1 MASLIDTVSRPM
13 AWAAIRRTLVQLRDD
28 ATNLSALSAAGN
40 TGRSSYRAL
49 QNSCDN
55 AIDVLNL
62 NAATPNLAA
71 YVTQEVSS
79 TYTGNL
85 ATDFT
90 ATVQAIQDLQNW
102 IDANYP
108 KSAGGAD
115 ETNSTNAN
123 GVTTELTFTT
133 AQTAGFRTA
142 VTDFLAAPFLA
153 EL

>member
-1 MASLIDTVSRPM
+1 MPSLIDTVSRPA
-13 AWAAIRRTLVQLRDD
+13 AWTAIRRTLVQLRDD
-28 ATNLSALSAAGN
+28 AQNLSSLSAAGD

-55 AIDVLNL
+55 AIDVLTT

-71 YVTQEVSS
+71 YVIQEVDS
-79 TYTGNL
+79 TYAGNL
-85 ATDFT
+85 ATDFA

-115 ETNSTNAN
+115 ETYTTNAN
-123 GVTTELTFTT
+123 GVTTELTFGT
-133 AQTAGFRTA
+133 AQTADFRTA